1 MYSSTIIIQLQVL
14 YWKTNYYYRS
24 QFSLTAGGCR
34 IKYPSFILI
43 QACLHVPVCEHKR
56 RTVTSKITLESLLVK
71 KMIYPDSGATKLTN
85 CHSKIVKS
93 SLKVLPRNAT
103 AAGRWAELKIITNTN
118 NSCKCCGDS
127 SARKCDSVTV
137 CSPLS
142 GPVQRLR
149 QPAIYANTDETLG
162 ATILDKTQRRNNSQ
176 IQGRAKPRLGNDTAA
191 FCFEEFSV
199 WMWYIFG
206 ARTQTFGKPRAGLH

>member
-43 QACLHVPVCEHKR
+43 QACLRVPVCEHKR

-118 NSCKCCGDS
+118 NSCKCCGDC
-127 SARKCDSVTV
+127 SARKMWFSHSLL
-137 CSPLS
+137 SP
-142 GPVQRLR
+142 V
-149 QPAIYANTDETLG
+149 G
-162 ATILDKTQRRNNSQ
+162 ACAKAEAASYLCEYRWDVGRNH
-176 IQGRAKPRLGNDTAA
+176 
-191 FCFEEFSV
+191 
-199 WMWYIFG
+199 FG
-206 ARTQTFGKPRAGLH
+206 

>member
-71 KMIYPDSGATKLTN
+71 KMIYPDSGGTKSTN
-85 CHSKIVKS
+85 CHSKIVK
-93 SLKVLPRNAT
+93 PRNAT
-103 AAGRWAELKIITNTN
+103 AAGRWAELKIITTQTTPANAAVTAQR
-118 NSCKCCGDS
+118 G
-127 SARKCDSVTV
+127 KCDSVTV

-176 IQGRAKPRLGNDTAA
+176 IQGRAKPRLGIDTAA

-206 ARTQTFGKPRAGLH
+206 GEDTNFRKA